1 VKAARAGAIA
11 LAAALAVSCSAAE
24 NGQRG
29 GEPERQLVAAT
40 VAGDAA
46 KVRQLLDSGADPNKM
61 APHEGHDQSPWK
73 LALHQAR
80 QNRPELTEIVRAMLA
95 AHANPGVAW
104 GEARSRRGTNLFTVQ
119 PTTPILEAVSNA
131 ATDVVRALMEAGL
144 DVRHGELALVLA
156 VENGQSDI
164 AHVLVDAG
172 VDVNSHR
179 SANTPLVA
187 AIEARNVPLM
197 TYLEDHGAR
206 EKP

>member
-1 VKAARAGAIA
+1 VKASRAAIV
-11 LAAALAVSCSAAE
+11 LSAALALSCNAAE

-46 KVRQLLDSGADPNKM
+46 KVTQLLASGADPNKM
-61 APHEGHDQSPWK
+61 APREGHDQSPWK

-80 QNRPELTEIVRAMLA
+80 QNRPELIEIVRAMLA

-104 GEARSRRGTNLFTVQ
+104 GEAPSRRGTNLYTVQ
-119 PTTPILEAVSNA
+119 PTTPILEAVANS

-156 VENGQSDI
+156 VENGESDI
-164 AHVLVDAG
+164 VHVLVDAG
-172 VDVNSHR
+172 VDVNGRR